1 MGNVAKI
8 LIILMAVF
16 IKVELLNIQG
26 LSGFKFSSPFVP
38 IYL

>member
-26 LSGFKFSSPFVP
+26 ISFVP